1 MTRRFGLHHVT
12 MLSTDP
18 VETLRFYREVVR
30 LHLVKRT
37 VNFDAPD
44 IHHLY
49 FGDAGGRPGTLLT
62 FFPFTDAARGHVG
75 GGAAAAISLAIPA
88 EDMETW
94 ILHLVE
100 QGVDTL
106 GPTERF
112 GESVLRFEDPFGL
125 ALDLIG
131 REGIGAATHPVLAGA
146 TLLSQAPAAT
156 EALLVRL
163 MGFEL
168 AGEERGLRR
177 FVVPGTGE
185 SLDLAREGAASPV
198 ETGAGIVHHLAFR
211 VPDEA
216 GLGEIRAELVA
227 WGLDP
232 TPVLDRRY
240 FRSVYV
246 REPGGILFEFAT
258 DPPGFAVD
266 EPPERLGTSLQLP
279 PEFEPRRA
287 DIERRLAP
295 LTPAG

>member
-1 MTRRFGLHHVT
+1 MASNFGLHHVT
-12 MLSTDP
+12 MLSSDP
-18 VETLRFYREVVR
+18 VETLRFYREVMR
-30 LHLVKRT
+30 LRLVKQT

-49 FGDAGGRPGTLLT
+49 FGDAAGRPGTLLT

-88 EDMETW
+88 EDMEAW
-94 ILHLVE
+94 ILHLAE

-112 GESVLRFEDPFGL
+112 GEARFRFEDPFGL
-125 ALDLIG
+125 TLDLIG
-131 REGIGAATHPVLAGA
+131 RDGLGAAPHPILAGA

-156 EALLVRL
+156 EALIIRL
-163 MGFEL
+163 MGCEL

-177 FVVPGTGE
+177 LIIPGTGQ
-185 SLDLAREGAASPV
+185 SLDLALEKAIAPV

-216 GLGEIRAELVA
+216 GLAAVRAELVSL
-227 WGLDP
+227 GLDP

-258 DPPGFAVD
+258 DPPGFAID
-266 EPPERLGTSLQLP
+266 EPSGQLGTNLQLP

>member
-1 MTRRFGLHHVT
+1 MTRKFGLHHVT
-12 MLSTDP
+12 MLSNDP
-18 VETLRFYREVVR
+18 VETLRFYREVMR
-30 LHLVKRT
+30 LHLVKQT

-49 FGDAGGRPGTLLT
+49 FGDEGGRPGTLLT

-75 GGAAAAISLAIPA
+75 GGAAAAIALAIPA
-88 EDMETW
+88 EDMEAW

-112 GESVLRFEDPFGL
+112 GEAVLRLEDPFGL
-125 ALDLIG
+125 TLDLIG
-131 REGIGAATHPVLAGA
+131 RVGIGSTAHPVLAGA
-146 TLLSQAPAAT
+146 TLLSQAPAET

-163 MGFEL
+163 MGYEP
-168 AGEERGLRR
+168 AGEERGFRR
-177 FVVPGTGE
+177 LVMPGSGQA
-185 SLDLAREGAASPV
+185 LDLARDGAARPV
-198 ETGAGIVHHLAFR
+198 EAGAGIVHHLAFR

-216 GLGEIRAELVA
+216 GLLAIRAELVA
-227 WGLDP
+227 LGLDP

-266 EPPERLGTSLQLP
+266 ERPDRLGASLQLP
-279 PEFEPRRA
+279 PELEPLRA

>member
-1 MTRRFGLHHVT
+1 MERGFGLHHVT
-12 MLSTDP
+12 MLASDP
-18 VETLRFYREVVR
+18 VETLRFYGEVMR

-49 FGDAGGRPGTLLT
+49 FGDREGRPGTLLT

-75 GGAAAAISLAIPA
+75 GGAAAALSLAIPA
-88 EDMETW
+88 GEMEAW
-94 ILHLVE
+94 ILHLAE

-106 GPTERF
+106 GPMERF
-112 GESVLRFEDPFGL
+112 GEQVLRFEDPFGL

-131 REGIGAATHPVLAGA
+131 REGIGATALPILAGA

-163 MGFEL
+163 IGCEP

-177 FVVPGTGE
+177 LVIPGSGQ
-185 SLDLAREGAASPV
+185 SLDLAREGTTLPV

-216 GLGEIRAELVA
+216 GLGAIRAELVA
-227 WGLDP
+227 LGLDP

-266 EPPERLGTSLQLP
+266 EPPDRLGTSLQLP
-279 PEFEPRRA
+279 PELEPQRA
-287 DIERRLAP
+287 AIERRLAP